1 MKTLH
6 IIASPRGEMSKS
18 KMLGQ
23 YLSQT
28 LWGEVIELDVNA
40 VEIPYLTFPVIANNY
55 GFQKYEDLSDADKK
69 IVDLQNQYIE
79 QIKSADNIVVSA
91 PLWNFGIP
99 AALKG
104 YIDLV
109 SKVGVTFSMGANGYE
124 GLVKNIKNF
133 YIVTTKGGVYE
144 NTAWQDIE
152 VLEKHL
158 KQAFGFMGIAH
169 TKTFNLEWANMKDK
183 DALETEIT
191 NIKNDMKAS
200 V

>member
-28 LWGEVIELDVNA
+28 IGGEIIELDVNS
-40 VEIPYLTFPVIANNY
+40 VEVPFLTFPVIANNY
-55 GFQKYEDLSDADKK
+55 WFQKYEDLSESDKK
-69 IVDLQNQYIE
+69 MVDLQDTYIE
-79 QIKSADNIVVSA
+79 QIKSVDTIIVSA

-99 AALKG
+99 AVLKA
-104 YIDLV
+104 YIDLI

-152 VLEKHL
+152 VLERHL

-169 TKTFNLEWANMKDK
+169 TKTFNLEGANMKNPDDLQREIETIK
-183 DALETEIT
+183 DT
-191 NIKNDMKAS
+191 MKAS